1 MIIGMLIISVALILV
16 VLINRSLRRN
26 SKSCE
31 FNLEINIK
39 GFKINFKTTEKNAPS
54 SQE

>member
-1 MIIGMLIISVALILV
+1 MIIGMLILSILV
-16 VLINRSLRRN
+16 LLVILINRALRSS

-31 FNLEINIK
+31 FNLEVNIK

-54 SQE
+54 SND